1 MPGELTNSPE
11 TRSLLGIVSFLN
23 NSSSMNLAGLN
34 TNISISEVSE
44 KTNFTSCP
52 FVLICLFFAAG
63 IYLESLLN
71 YGFWFWLII
80 SILCLATA
88 AVLFFIHSSKVALT
102 IILSCFCV
110 GAFHLIVQNA
120 TVDSNRLRSLYDRGI
135 FRSGD
140 PIEIF
145 ATLIRKERAVGG
157 VFLYLSAESAIY
169 KGEKQEVSGIVRLF
183 VPINNQHME
192 NDYKE
197 IGIDYGSG
205 VAVYCE
211 LRREDRFRNDGVISG
226 KTILD
231 RKGIDAI
238 GYLKSPLLIEKRND
252 LNNWSPFFSI
262 LRIREKLID
271 EILALFS
278 VRTAGILIASFLGN
292 PYFLD
297 RSTSEAF
304 LEGGTFHLLVISG
317 AQVAFIAG
325 IVLLTLGRFIGNRLI
340 KFLLAVCFVWMYALS
355 VGFYEK
361 PVIRAALMFTIFAFG
376 RINFR
381 PARLQSIGGQP
392 TMLNLLAASAFI
404 ILLIDPDDLFDPS
417 FQLTILSVLAIVAT
431 ASPIIT
437 NLRSIGNWRP
447 SSDTP
452 MPPACNDSLRAF
464 CECLYWSHR
473 KWEYEMSQNVWSCKL
488 FKSDLAHTLEKY
500 GLQRI
505 LAFLFEALI
514 LTISIQ
520 VWLLPLMILYFH
532 RVSFSAV
539 LLNLWVGLV
548 MALESV
554 IALFSLISY
563 QLSPNVS
570 LVFIYVT
577 EILNEMI
584 LNATH
589 LLTSTSISALRPPHY
604 SGVLKSLY
612 LIYFFPVAYISYS
625 IFNWNPYKNVVKK
638 TSSAVAFLLF
648 LLISLVLLF
657 HPFSQDA
664 ADGRLHVEFLDVGQ
678 GDAIFLKMPTGE
690 TMMIDGGGSLTKRKL
705 YVDDDSSEIFE
716 PETMRIGESVVSPF
730 LWAKGY
736 DTVDLIMVTHSD
748 SDHIEGLIDVAK
760 NFNVRTAILSKKV
773 VMNDN
778 LRQLY
783 EVLQRQG
790 TDIIFVSRGDQL
802 AIGEVRMQI
811 LNPSLDS
818 SDSENNDSIVLR
830 VCHEKICFLFTG
842 DIEKETEMKL
852 LASGSQ
858 LSADV
863 VKVPHHGSSTSST
876 QEFVRSTGARFAV
889 ICVGRDSPFGHP
901 KKEVVERWRN
911 SGAEVSMTGEL
922 GTIKFVSDGDKIQ
935 FSTFSQDE
943 KSPY

>member
-1 MPGELTNSPE
+1 
-11 TRSLLGIVSFLN
+11 
-23 NSSSMNLAGLN
+23 MNLAGLN

-52 FVLICLFFAAG
+52 FVLICLSFAAG
-63 IYLESLLN
+63 ICLESLLSCD
-71 YGFWFWLII
+71 FWFWLII
-80 SILCLATA
+80 SISCLVIA
-88 AVLFFIHSSKVALT
+88 AVLFFIRSPKVSFV
-102 IILSCFCV
+102 IIVACFCV
-110 GAFHLIVQNA
+110 GAFHLTVQNS
-120 TVDSNRLRSLYDRGI
+120 TLDSNRLRSLYDRGI

-183 VPINNQHME
+183 VPINNQQME
-192 NDYKE
+192 NDYNE
-197 IGIDYGSG
+197 LGIDYGSG

-238 GYLKSPLLIEKRND
+238 GYLKSPLLIERRND
-252 LNNWSPFFSI
+252 LDNWSPFFSV

-271 EILALFS
+271 EILTLFS
-278 VRTAGILIASFLGN
+278 VRTAGVLIASFLGN

-297 RSTSEAF
+297 RSISESF

-325 IVLLTLGRFIGNRLI
+325 IVILTLGKFIENPLI
-340 KFLLAVCFVWMYALS
+340 KFLLAACLVWIYAFS

-381 PARLQSIGGQP
+381 PARLQPIGGQP

-404 ILLIDPDDLFDPS
+404 LLLIDPNDLFDPS

-452 MPPACNDSLRAF
+452 MPPVCNESLRVF
-464 CECLYWSHR
+464 CECLYWSEQ
-473 KWEYEMSQNVWSCKL
+473 KWKYEVSQNVWSCKL
-488 FKSDLAHTLEKY
+488 FKSGLAHTLEKH

-548 MALESV
+548 MTLESV
-554 IALFSLISY
+554 IALFSLISH
-563 QLSPNVS
+563 QLSPYLS
-570 LVFIYVT
+570 LIFISVT

-589 LLTSTSISALRPPHY
+589 LLTSTDISTFRPPHY

-612 LIYFFPVAYISYS
+612 LIYFLPVAYISYS
-625 IFNWNPYKNVVKK
+625 IFNWNPYKKSARKNLSVLAVV
-638 TSSAVAFLLF
+638 LF
-648 LLISLVLLF
+648 LSISLVLLF
-657 HPFSQDA
+657 HPFSHDA
-664 ADGRLHVEFLDVGQ
+664 ADGRLYVEFLDVGQ

-690 TMMIDGGGSLTKRKL
+690 TMMIDGGGSLTKRKF
-705 YVDDDSSEIFE
+705 YIDEDDTEIFE

-783 EVLQRQG
+783 EILRRQE
-790 TDIIFVSRGDQL
+790 TDIIFVSSGDQL

-830 VCHEKICFLFTG
+830 VCHKKICFLLTG
-842 DIEKETEMKL
+842 DIEKEVEARL
-852 LASGSQ
+852 VASSSQ
-858 LSADV
+858 LRADV

-889 ICVGRDSPFGHP
+889 ISVGKDSPFGHP
-901 KKEVVERWRN
+901 KKEVIERWRN
-911 SGAEVSMTGEL
+911 SGAEVLMTGEL
-922 GTIKFVSDGDKIQ
+922 GTIKFVSDGDNIR
-935 FSTFSQDE
+935 FSTFSQEE
-943 KSPY
+943 KALTNLRY